1 MKNSREL
8 LNKALITIFAISL
21 FYCSDKKE
29 DNSIVAKAGNSVLT
43 KNALDSSLSDYKNN
57 RKFRDEFIK
66 EWIEKEVLYQV
77 AVEEGLTEEAEFKSI
92 IEQNKK
98 ELAVALFKAKALK
111 DFSFSPS
118 QTELEEYFAKYKND
132 FILNDDA
139 FRFNLIVFNSEE
151 KAIKFR
157 NLLIDSEWDRIASA
171 YKSDPGVVNLL
182 NLGFRYAHEINS
194 EQIIFSLKVME
205 QNEVS
210 VVIKSEPD
218 YFTVVQLIEKYNRNT
233 LPKLENIREQVE
245 QRFLI
250 TKRMEFLRNFISEIL
265 EDNNSK
271 IIWQTE

>member
-8 LNKALITIFAISL
+8 LNKVLIIIFSLSL
-21 FYCSDKKE
+21 FHCSDKKE
-29 DNSIVAKAGNSVLT
+29 DDSIVAKAGNSVLT
-43 KNALDSSLSDYKNN
+43 KSSLDSALSDYKNN
-57 RKFRDEFIK
+57 RKFKDEFIK
-66 EWIEKEVLYQV
+66 DWIEKEVLYQV
-77 AVEEGLTEEAEFKSI
+77 AVDDGLTEDSEFNSI

-111 DFSFSPS
+111 GFSYSPS
-118 QTELEEYFAKYKND
+118 QAELEEYFDKYKND

-139 FRFNLIVFNSEE
+139 YRFNLIVFNSEE

-157 NLLIDSEWDRIASA
+157 NLLLDSEWDRIASG
-171 YKSDPGVVNLL
+171 YKSEPGVINLI
-182 NLGFRYAHEINS
+182 NSGFRYAHEINS
-194 EQIIFSLKVME
+194 EQVIFSLKVME

-218 YFTVVQLIEKYNRNT
+218 YFTVVQLIEKYQRNT
-233 LPKLENIREQVE
+233 LPKLENIRELVE

-250 TKRMEFLRNFISEIL
+250 TKRMEFLRNYISEIL